1 MRLRLD
7 PLDEP
12 LAERG
17 QIEEQVRRLAELG
30 RRAVHDRAGIDQVD
44 RIELVAAV
52 VALVAA
58 RLAVAAD
65 RAGAFDVAVGERTA
79 GRRGDRAERLLLD
92 EEPLVVERAEH
103 VLDDGVVVVRRRP
116 CEAVVRHA
124 ETDVVVEDQR
134 VVAVGELT
142 RGHAFA
148 VGRHHYRRPVLV
160 RPTDHEDVVA
170 LEPVIAREDVRRH
183 TRAGHMPEMPRAAG
197 VWPRDRDEDLLGRFR
212 HRRQLKSF

>member
-1 MRLRLD
+1 M
-7 PLDEP
+7 
-12 LAERG
+12 
-17 QIEEQVRRLAELG
+17 IRRPPTSTLFPYTTLF
-30 RRAVHDRAGIDQVD
+30 RS
-44 RIELVAAV
+44 
-52 VALVAA
+52 
-58 RLAVAAD
+58 
-65 RAGAFDVAVGERTA
+65 
-79 GRRGDRAERLLLD
+79 LLLD

-183 TRAGHMPEMPRAAG
+183 TRSGDMAKMPRAAR
-197 VWPRDRDEDLLGRFR
+197 VWPRDRDEDLLGCFR
-212 HRRQLKSF
+212 HRRQLRPRTTPP